1 MVLLK
6 RLALIT
12 TVGFGGSAWAE
23 PALPVSVALAVEEA
37 RASRLTFT
45 GTVTPR
51 RQAKLSSRTA
61 GLIRKLHVDAG
72 VRVRQGDVLMELDG
86 DLARIG
92 LERIRV
98 EIERAE
104 IELTEARRLVKEART
119 LADKGG
125 FPKSEA
131 EAREATA
138 RVREAALALLKVSER
153 EQLDIIS
160 RHQLPAPFAGVI
172 RAKLAEEGEWV
183 ETGTPVVELVELGS
197 LRLDLQ
203 VAQEYFTRI
212 NTDAQ
217 VTVHLDSRKDVELKA
232 KIDVM
237 VPVKDLAS
245 RTFLVRL
252 QMDDPESLA
261 SPGISATATFS
272 LTGDKPTV
280 QIPRDGIIRLPDG
293 TAKAWVVDG
302 EGDSGTAR
310 SREVKTGDSLGR
322 FVRVIEGLK
331 GGERVVVRGNE
342 GLRDGAAVRV
352 TGTEPPE
359 IPRSPEP

>member
-1 MVLLK
+1 MVFLK
-6 RLALIT
+6 HLALISI
-12 TVGFGGSAWAE
+12 VSGGSAWAE
-23 PALPVSVALAVEEA
+23 PTVPVSVALAVEEA
-37 RASRLTFT
+37 KVSRLSFT

-61 GLIRKLHVDAG
+61 GLIQKLQVDAG
-72 VRVRQGDVLMELDG
+72 ALVQQGDLLMELDG

-104 IELTEARRLVKEART
+104 IVLAEARRMAEEART
-119 LADKGG
+119 LASKGG

-131 EAREATA
+131 EGLDATA
-138 RVREAALALLKVSER
+138 RVSEVALAFLKVSER

-172 RAKLAEEGEWV
+172 RSKLAEEGEWV
-183 ETGTPVVELVELGS
+183 ETGDPVVELVELGS
-197 LRLDLQ
+197 MRLDLQ

-212 NTDAQ
+212 NTGAKI
-217 VTVHLDSRKDVELKA
+217 TVRLDSRNDTELKA

-237 VPVKDLAS
+237 VPVKDPAS

-261 SPGISATATFS
+261 SPGVSATAIFS
-272 LTGDKPTV
+272 LLEEKPTV
-280 QIPRDGIIRLPDG
+280 QIPRDGIVRLPDG
-293 TAKAWVVDG
+293 TAKAWVVEGD
-302 EGDSGTAR
+302 GDSGTAR
-310 SREVKTGDSLGR
+310 SRVVKTGDSLGR
-322 FVRVIEGLK
+322 FVRIIEGLK
-331 GGERVVVRGNE
+331 GGERIVVRGNE
-342 GLRDGAAVRV
+342 GLREGLAVTV